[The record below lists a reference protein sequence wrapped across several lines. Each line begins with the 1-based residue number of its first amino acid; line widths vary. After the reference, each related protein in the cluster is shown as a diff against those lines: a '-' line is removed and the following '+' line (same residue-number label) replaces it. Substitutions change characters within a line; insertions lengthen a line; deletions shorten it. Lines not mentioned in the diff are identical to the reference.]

1 MSIEERLGKA
11 LIEHMR
17 AGTLTAGVGSELVR
31 RAIERI
37 DKRDAE
43 RERLRSVGEMRFI
56 SDMMDRID
64 AERRDDWQSKC
75 IAATEQKI
83 VLLERKAAMI
93 ARHPY
98 REAEVVYLRER
109 VADAERFLETF
120 KAALNGRKGGE

>member
-11 LIEHMR
+11 LIQHMR
-17 AGTLTAGVGSELVR
+17 AGTLTAGVGSDLVR

-43 RERLRSVGEMRFI
+43 RERLRLVGEMRFI
-56 SDMMDRID
+56 SDMMDRIQ

-75 IAATEQKI
+75 IAATKQKI

-93 ARHPY
+93 AGSPKMAA
-98 REAEVVYLRER
+98 EAVELRQR